1 MIIISKLITQKYR
14 KGVFSGRTVACK
26 EKKQRDFK
34 RQR

>member
-14 KGVFSGRTVACK
+14 KRVFSGRTAACK
-26 EKKQRDFK
+26 ETKQRDFK